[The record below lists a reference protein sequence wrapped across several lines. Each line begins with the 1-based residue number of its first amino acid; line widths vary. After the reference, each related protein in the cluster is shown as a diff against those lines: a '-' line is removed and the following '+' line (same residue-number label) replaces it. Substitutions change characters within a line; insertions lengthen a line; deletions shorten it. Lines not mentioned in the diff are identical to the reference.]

1 MPLRRLKLSQQQND
15 WNASTKS
22 PGQRYDTPRC
32 GRQTVLTA
40 TVRLSPLSNQAIW
53 FGLMEETGELH
64 TRAGIGE

>member
-1 MPLRRLKLSQQQND
+1 MPPRRVKLRWQRND
-15 WNASTKS
+15 WNPSTKS
-22 PGQRYDTPRC
+22 PGWRYDTTIC

-64 TRAGIGE
+64 TRARIGE